1 MGYGDEAFMAQMG
14 GVVITIEVSFFF
26 FFLASIYAQKALVYK
41 GVTFLVIA

>member
-26 FFLASIYAQKALVYK
+26 FLASIYAQKALVYK

>member
-1 MGYGDEAFMAQMG
+1 MAQMG
-14 GVVITIEVSFFF
+14 GVVIAIEVSF

>member
-26 FFLASIYAQKALVYK
+26 FFLQAYMLKKHWS
-41 GVTFLVIA
+41 TRE